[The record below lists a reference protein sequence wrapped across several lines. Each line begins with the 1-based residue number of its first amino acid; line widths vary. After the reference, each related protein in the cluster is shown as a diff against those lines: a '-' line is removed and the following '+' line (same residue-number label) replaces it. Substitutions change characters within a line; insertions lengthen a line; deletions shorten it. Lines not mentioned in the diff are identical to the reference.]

1 MRRQN
6 HFYFEFLMLF
16 IFQACTITHDEDKKL
31 TNTLFEDHSLDKIRE
46 RRTLIAST
54 DNNSI
59 DYFIYQNE
67 PKGYQYELLLEYARQ
82 LGVELEIVV
91 NNNLDEAFAD
101 LESGKVDVI
110 AMGLAVTGERIDKF
124 DFTLSMNQTRQMLVQ
139 RKPDNWRKMETEDEM
154 DKHLLRNPL
163 NLGGKMVIVPTKSSY
178 ASRLRNL
185 QQEIGDSIYIIEFPY
200 DSEKLIEMVALG
212 EIEYTVCD
220 EHIARVNKKYYP
232 DIDIETPV
240 SFTQNLSW
248 AVKKHSDSLRNNI
261 NEWLTGFTGTPV
273 AQSIYNKYF
282 VNPRSVQ
289 VANKLQK
296 VKKGRISPWDDYLK
310 EKSSMIDWDWRLL
323 AALIYQESKFQP
335 DASSWI
341 GALGLMQLMPNTA
354 ELYGVD
360 STSSPEENILAGIKH
375 LKSLDDRL
383 RDIIKDPDE
392 RLKFVLAAYNSGI
405 AHVFDARRLAKKYK
419 RNPNVWS
426 DHVDYFLLNKSDP
439 QYYNDSVVFF
449 GYCRGEVPYR
459 FVNEILDRYDHYCET
474 ITN

>member
-6 HFYFEFLMLF
+6 HFFFGFLLLL
-16 IFQACTITHDEDKKL
+16 ILQACSIMHDEDNKL
-31 TNTLFEDHSLDKIRE
+31 TSAIIDDHSLNTILKRG
-46 RRTLIAST
+46 TLIAST
-54 DNNSI
+54 DNNST

-67 PKGYQYELLLEYARQ
+67 PKGYQYELLVEYSKY
-82 LGVELEIVV
+82 LGVDLEVVV
-91 NNNLDEAFAD
+91 NNNLDGAFAD

-110 AMGLAVTGERIDKF
+110 AMGLAVTGERTEKF
-124 DFTLSMNQTRQMLVQ
+124 DFTLPMNQTRQMLVQ
-139 RKPDNWRKMETEDEM
+139 RKPDNWRKMENENEM
-154 DKHLLRNPL
+154 DKHLIRNPL
-163 NLGGKMVIVPTKSSY
+163 DLGGKMVIVPVKSSY

-248 AVKKHSDSLRNNI
+248 AVKKHADSLRNNL
-261 NEWLTGFTGTPV
+261 NEWLSGFKGTPV

-289 VANKLQK
+289 VANKFK
-296 VKKGRISPWDDYLK
+296 KAKKGRISPWDDYLK
-310 EKSSMIDWDWRLL
+310 EKSLLLDWDWRLI

-335 DASSWI
+335 NASSWI

-375 LKSLDDRL
+375 LKSLDDRF

-405 AHVFDARRLAKKYK
+405 AHVFDARRLATKYK

-459 FVNEILDRYDHYCET
+459 FVNEILDRYEHYRET
-474 ITN
+474 VIE

>member
-1 MRRQN
+1 
-6 HFYFEFLMLF
+6 MLL
-16 IFQACTITHDEDKKL
+16 ILQSCTITHDDDKKL
-31 TNTLFEDHSLDKIRE
+31 TNTIVEDHSLDKIRE
-46 RRTLIAST
+46 RGMLIAST

-59 DYFIYQNE
+59 DYFIYRNE
-67 PKGYQYELLLEYARQ
+67 PKGYQYELLLEYAKR

-91 NNNLDEAFAD
+91 NNNLDEAFTD

-110 AMGLAVTGERIDKF
+110 AMGLAVTGERTEKF
-124 DFTLSMNQTRQMLVQ
+124 DFTLPMNQTRQMLVQ

-154 DKHLLRNPL
+154 DKHLIRNPI
-163 NLGGKMVIVPTKSSY
+163 NLGGKMVIVPNKSSY

-248 AVKKHSDSLRNNI
+248 AVKKHTDSLRNNI
-261 NEWLTGFTGTPV
+261 NEWLAGFTGSPV
-273 AQSIYNKYF
+273 SQSIYNKYF

-289 VANKLQK
+289 VANKFQK

-310 EKSSMIDWDWRLL
+310 EKSSLIDWDWRLI
-323 AALIYQESKFQP
+323 ASLIYQESKFQP

-383 RDIIKDPDE
+383 HDIVKDPEE
-392 RLKFVLAAYNSGI
+392 RLKFVLASYNTGI

-426 DHVDYFLLNKSDP
+426 DHVDYFLLNKSNP

-459 FVNEILDRYDHYCET
+459 FVNEILERYDHYCET
-474 ITN
+474 VTN